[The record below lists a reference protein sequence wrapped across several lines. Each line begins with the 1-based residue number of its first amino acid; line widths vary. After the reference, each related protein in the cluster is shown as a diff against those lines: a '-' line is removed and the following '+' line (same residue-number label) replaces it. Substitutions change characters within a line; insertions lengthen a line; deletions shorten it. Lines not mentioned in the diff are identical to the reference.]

1 MSEEAEI
8 DSEKIFEIELNTNKK
23 NSFKVLF
30 KLENIIEV
38 TAVQKNDIVR
48 KSYSGKY
55 SFEEIRDN
63 KYFLQFNSLDVIFE
77 ELKDRIYNNQIII
90 EENGNNIHI
99 NIPLPK
105 NKEFVFELI
114 PFIKDNNERLNE
126 LTELI
131 MKLKAEMDDIK
142 NENII
147 YDMKGKETQL
157 IKINYELI
165 NDINDLKNELK
176 QLKNENKRLEKDIK
190 DMKDKEAKLM
200 NENTQIKKDINL
212 LTNEANQII
221 KENKQLQKDIE
232 DFKKNEEQFI
242 SEKTQII
249 NNINILKN
257 NVEKLTNENNQLK
270 KVIDDKN
277 KNEDQIIN
285 EKKKIKDENNF
296 LEKNIKQ
303 LTNESKKLINN
314 EKQLNNEKYK
324 LRKKESQF
332 KFENNQFKNEF
343 SELKE
348 KLDILWKEKIMIN
361 NLDSK
366 IIKGNEKYNEA
377 LKNWINPSR
386 KIKAELLYRLSE
398 NGDKYSTFHELC
410 DNKGPTLT
418 LFHIN

>member
-63 KYFLQFNSLDVIFE
+63 KYFLQFNSLDVIFD

-257 NVEKLTNENNQLK
+257 NVEKLTNENN
-270 KVIDDKN
+270 
-277 KNEDQIIN
+277 
-285 EKKKIKDENNF
+285 
-296 LEKNIKQ
+296 
-303 LTNESKKLINN
+303 
-314 EKQLNNEKYK
+314 
-324 LRKKESQF
+324 
-332 KFENNQFKNEF
+332 
-343 SELKE
+343 
-348 KLDILWKEKIMIN
+348 
-361 NLDSK
+361 
-366 IIKGNEKYNEA
+366 
-377 LKNWINPSR
+377 
-386 KIKAELLYRLSE
+386 
-398 NGDKYSTFHELC
+398 
-410 DNKGPTLT
+410 
-418 LFHIN
+418 